1 MIAWVTNLA
10 TTVFHF
16 SGFTRRVSSKA
27 CDCSQSDYCHALW
40 GSARSSLA
48 GQTQPTPV
56 RIAFS
61 ITHGPG
67 KEGSGDAR

>member
-27 CDCSQSDYCHALW
+27 CDCSQSDFLHANRNVAHGKL
-40 GSARSSLA
+40 
-48 GQTQPTPV
+48 P
-56 RIAFS
+56 S
-61 ITHGPG
+61 ITRPFL
-67 KEGSGDAR
+67 RRV